1 MNVFIHGLKQ
11 ADIFIQLSQTQLEK
25 IAGICSEKAYHTGD
39 LILLEGSHTDELYI
53 ITQGEVDI
61 LINPS
66 LVSSPE
72 RKELA
77 PVTIATLRRGQSF
90 GEIAL
95 VDQGMRSATVRAA
108 QHSTRVLVIP
118 SNELLALCEADPSLG
133 YRLMRN
139 LAADLAMKIRNAD
152 LRLREN
158 LMDRSGLPD
167 QL

>member
-1 MNVFIHGLKQ
+1 MMKPFIHGLKQ
-11 ADIFIQLSQTQLEK
+11 ADIFLQLSTAQLEK
-25 IAGICSEKAYHTGD
+25 IAGICTERTYHTGD
-39 LILLEGSHTDELYI
+39 IILLEGAHSDELYI
-53 ITQGEVDI
+53 LIQGEVDI

-118 SNELLALCEADPSLG
+118 SDALLALCDAEPSLG

-139 LAADLAMKIRNAD
+139 LAADLAMKMRNAD

-158 LMDRSGLPD
+158 HLD
-167 QL
+167 Q